1 MARQLLAL
9 PSGTRLMILA
19 PVIRDRK
26 GEHQGVLEEIRRQG
40 FVRVRVDGN
49 VLDIDEA
56 IGLDLE
62 KYRKH
67 TIEVVVDRLV
77 DPPR

>member
-1 MARQLLAL
+1 
-9 PSGTRLMILA
+9 MILA

-56 IGLDLE
+56 IGLDQE
-62 KYRKH
+62 QQAHASKSSS
-67 TIEVVVDRLV
+67 TAW
-77 DPPR
+77 